1 MKTPLFIDI
10 EAIDRGGKTTCIA
23 RAVVNLRVLG
33 WLVGQIAYPD
43 REAPITGVLIDDFL
57 NDRMDPASAAAL
69 GENYALV
76 KNIMGQEMFS
86 LNRREVSPKLEYALA
101 THQIVISSRYQLS
114 GRVYG
119 EGLGIPAAQ
128 MGAQIGAL
136 EPGLRQPDTTLVMDI
151 DPQAVANRPRAGGL
165 DRHERDFGLQ
175 ERVAAGFRYYAQTD
189 PTVILIDASGN
200 EDQVEAALMA
210 MLFKVYP
217 ELQRGPDLPKP

>member
-1 MKTPLFIDI
+1 MKTSLFIDI

-23 RAVVNLRVLG
+23 RAVANLRALG
-33 WLVGQIAYPD
+33 WSVGQIAYPD
-43 REAPITGVLIDDFL
+43 REAPVTGVLIDDFL
-57 NDRMDPASAAAL
+57 RDQMDPASSEAL
-69 GENYALV
+69 GGNYELV
-76 KNIMGQEMFS
+76 KNIMGQEMFC

-128 MGAQIGAL
+128 MAAQIGAL

-151 DPQAVANRPRAGGL
+151 DPQAVANRPREGGL
-165 DRHERDFGLQ
+165 DRHERDYGLQ
-175 ERVAAGFRYYAQTD
+175 ERVAAGFRHYAQTD
-189 PTVILIDASGN
+189 STIILIDASGN
-200 EDQVEAALMA
+200 EAEVEAALMT

-217 ELQRGPDLPKP
+217 ELQTGPDLPKP